1 MFRNGSEPD
10 LWTRILRMAG
20 RAIVCLGL
28 ALLPVA
34 TAGASHHHE
43 AAIGAAHA
51 PDGHAE
57 APASDDQDE
66 RAPICHHL
74 GTCHAYVAPPI
85 ASFAHARPAL
95 AVTLTAVTAPPKAA
109 AHRLFRP
116 PRSAVS
122 A

>member
-1 MFRNGSEPD
+1 MLSNGSQPD
-10 LWTRILRMAG
+10 LWSRILRMAG

-57 APASDDQDE
+57 APAPDDQDD

-74 GTCHAYVAPPI
+74 GTCQAYVAPSI
-85 ASFAHARPAL
+85 ASFAHERPAL
-95 AVTLTAVTAPPKAA
+95 AVTPCAVTGPPKAA

-116 PRSAVS
+116 PRSALS